1 VSWEDDACISEG
13 KVCRGGT
20 TKKERKK
27 KENRERVNNM
37 WMCDALA
44 SPSDFVVADLN
55 VTYLVVVRT
64 TVGSRAD
71 PSETPCID
79 QSIEGVVVAVL
90 EEERHHHALEEIGL
104 EDFPTASMWHPRDDV
119 MKLFLGEDGVEFDG
133 EFLDANGA
141 LEVPSVVA
149 AATATAAAS
158 SRGIVVTGVGLF
170 RHVAEVT
177 VFVEGAW
184 FRVSFILIKDQRWD
198 AGPAMACC
206 FLFLGIAH
214 TYY

>member
-1 VSWEDDACISEG
+1 
-13 KVCRGGT
+13 
-20 TKKERKK
+20 
-27 KENRERVNNM
+27 M
-37 WMCDALA
+37 
-44 SPSDFVVADLN
+44 
-55 VTYLVVVRT
+55 
-64 TVGSRAD
+64 
-71 PSETPCID
+71 
-79 QSIEGVVVAVL
+79 VVAVL

-104 EDFPTASMWHPRDDV
+104 EDFQTASMWHPRDDV

-177 VFVEGAW
+177 VFVEMAVLRSQSAAVEQHCVQLLFVTCHESHWRLRQHG
-184 FRVSFILIKDQRWD
+184 SLNN
-198 AGPAMACC
+198 PACQDTDSIR
-206 FLFLGIAH
+206 LRDDGVHLQP
-214 TYY
+214 